1 MVSERLEEVV
11 WLPGLRASVLELVVR
26 ARSQRAGAL
35 SFVEIH
41 EGRQIELTL
50 RRWWWLDVQV
60 GLVEID

>member
-1 MVSERLEEVV
+1 M
-11 WLPGLRASVLELVVR
+11 
-26 ARSQRAGAL
+26 